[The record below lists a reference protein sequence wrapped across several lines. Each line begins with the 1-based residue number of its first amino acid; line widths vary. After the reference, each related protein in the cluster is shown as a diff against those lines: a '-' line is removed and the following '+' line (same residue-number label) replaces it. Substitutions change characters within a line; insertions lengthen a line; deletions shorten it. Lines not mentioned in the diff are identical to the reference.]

1 MQSYVGGQGFA
12 AVFTVGLRAVTKAML
27 TDSRDGLRISAAIFF
42 LSAAA
47 ICLACL
53 LVQRCII
60 IPHPLFA
67 ERSDSDSEGSL
78 IPGTPSDKESDL
90 PENDGDSR
98 FLEVV
103 QKLKAAILP
112 LLLFNVVT
120 YTLFPGVIS
129 DVQVSSPFGR
139 NSPAEWQPSQCDA
152 LGDWYGVMLVATFAV
167 SDFLARL
174 TPGAFVSTRES
185 TVFVALLA
193 MASLIPIT
201 FVAAHSFPDPYLI
214 SSLMSLL
221 GITDG

>member
-12 AVFTVGLRAVTKAML
+12 AVFTVALRAVTKAML
-27 TDSRDGLRISAAIFF
+27 TDSSDGLRISAAIFF
-42 LSAAA
+42 LSAAV

-67 ERSDSDSEGSL
+67 EQPHSCSETVL
-78 IPGTPSDKESDL
+78 VPETASDKESDL
-90 PENDGDSR
+90 LVSDGDSR
-98 FLEVV
+98 YMEVA
-103 QKLKAAILP
+103 QKLKAASLL

-129 DVQVSSPFGR
+129 DVEVRLPF
-139 NSPAEWQPSQCDA
+139 SIDASAECQSSQCDA

-167 SDFLARL
+167 SDFMARM
-174 TPGAFVSTRES
+174 TPGTFVSTRES
-185 TVFVALLA
+185 TVSVALLA
-193 MASLIPIT
+193 MAALIPVT
-201 FVAAHSFPDPYLI
+201 FVAAHFFPNPFLI
-214 SSLMSLL
+214 ASLMSLL